1 MERKTSQNICG
12 IENCTGCKNSF
23 EGDTRHRQNPIRKT
37 SLKKV
42 PLKKKRTLVGSSIIS
57 KGKRASTGKSKPNKK
72 KSKSISKWK
81 KELDS
86 IFSLYIRTRDK
97 GQCYTC
103 PRKDEIKKMQNGHF
117 VPRQYLSVRWD
128 EVNNHC
134 QCYACNMLYNGQPG
148 AYAVRLEIDYGPG
161 TVARLEGQR
170 KELVR
175 LKQDFYEAKIAEYTA
190 KYKALLEEEPLS
202 TPPQE

>member
-1 MERKTSQNICG
+1 ME
-12 IENCTGCKNSF
+12 
-23 EGDTRHRQNPIRKT
+23 RKT

-42 PLKKKRTLVGSSIIS
+42 PLRKKRTLVGSSS
-57 KGKRASTGKSKPNKK
+57 GLRPKRTLQGQTKGNKK
-72 KSKSISKWK
+72 KSKSLSKWK
-81 KELDS
+81 KELDA
-86 IFSLYIRTRDK
+86 IFSLYIRTRDQ

-103 PRKDEIKKMQNGHF
+103 PRKDEVKKMQNGHF
-117 VPRQYLSVRWD
+117 VPRQYLAVRWD

-170 KELVR
+170 KELVK

-190 KYKALLEEEPLS
+190 KYKALTLS
-202 TPPQE
+202 TPPEE

>member
-1 MERKTSQNICG
+1 M
-12 IENCTGCKNSF
+12 
-23 EGDTRHRQNPIRKT
+23 
-37 SLKKV
+37 LKKT
-42 PLKKKRTLVGSSIIS
+42 PLKRKSPSLTRKVSLQ
-57 KGKRASTGKSKPNKK
+57 GKSGPNKK
-72 KSKSISKWK
+72 KPKSISRWK
-81 KELDS
+81 KELDA

-117 VPRQYLSVRWD
+117 VPRQYLAVRWD

-170 KELVR
+170 KEIVK
-175 LKQDFYEAKIAEYTA
+175 LKPEWYAEQIATYRAKLKDLSPTPENNP
-190 KYKALLEEEPLS
+190 LQGEES
-202 TPPQE
+202 VQE